1 MNAEHIPSV
10 PEIRGVI
17 CPLVTPFDEQG
28 RIDHDCAGQVA
39 DFCLSKGVHSLMI
52 GGTTGEGMLLST
64 VERKALCETVVE
76 RVADRAPVIAHTG
89 CMSTADTIELT
100 CHAVSAG
107 ATAASVIVPYFFT
120 FDDDSLFNHFT
131 SIANA
136 VPGFPI
142 FLYTFPGNAKNDVSP
157 ELLVRLLRAAP
168 NIVGIKVSNPNL
180 LRLQEYL
187 EIGEESFLTFCGV
200 DGLMLPAL
208 ALGAKAQVS
217 GNSNV
222 CPETFRALYD
232 AFVAGDIERARSLQ
246 RQINQIRMALK
257 DGITPAYFKAGLKLR
272 GIPAGYVRP
281 PMRELT
287 PAERTEVEQ
296 RLGTLEFI

>member
-39 DFCLSKGVHSLMI
+39 DFLLSKGVHSLMI

-100 CHAVSAG
+100 CHAASAG

-187 EIGEESFLTFCGV
+187 QTGGESFLTFCGV

-257 DGITPAYFKAGLKLR
+257 DGTTPAYFKAGLKLR

-296 RLGTLEFI
+296 GLHTLEFI